1 MMVPRVLVTGATGW
15 LGRRLLY
22 ALRGRPY
29 DPPPAALR
37 DAAIRILVQ
46 PGAEAAV
53 DDERGVE
60 VVAGDVRDVGTCARF
75 CAGARDAILFHV
87 AGAIHPRRVREFYEV
102 NVDGTVRLLDA
113 AVAAG
118 VRRVVALS
126 SSAAAGVNPHPD
138 HRFDEA
144 SFDRPYMHYGRSKL
158 CMERAIFR
166 AAATGRIE
174 TVVIRAPWFYGPGQP
189 ARQTLFF
196 RMVRDGKAPIVGRGD
211 NLRSLGY
218 VDDLCRGL
226 LLAALAPAAAG
237 RTYWIADERP
247 YAISEIVDTIEHLLD
262 AEFGQR
268 CAHRRLR
275 LPAAAGT
282 AAWLGD
288 RVVQAAGLYHQRIH
302 VLSEMGRTIACS
314 IDRAREELGYL
325 PEVALE
331 EGMRRSLRWVLDHGG
346 L

>member
-1 MMVPRVLVTGATGW
+1 MTVPRVLVTGATGW
-15 LGRRLLY
+15 LGRRLLG
-22 ALRGRPY
+22 ALRGRSDHPA
-29 DPPPAALR
+29 PAALR
-37 DAAIRILVQ
+37 DAAIRILVR
-46 PGAEAAV
+46 PGEEPAIDPEWGI
-53 DDERGVE
+53 D
-60 VVAGDVRDVGTCARF
+60 VVAGDLRDVDACARF
-75 CAGARDAILFHV
+75 CAGASDAILFHV
-87 AGAIHPRRVREFYEV
+87 AGLIHPRRVRELYEV
-102 NVDGTVRLLDA
+102 NADGTVRLLAA
-113 AVAAG
+113 AVRGG
-118 VRRVVALS
+118 VRRIVALS

-144 SFDRPYMHYGRSKL
+144 SFDRPYMHYGRSKR
-158 CMERAIFR
+158 CMERAVQH

-211 NLRSLGY
+211 NLRSLAY

-226 LLAALAPAAAG
+226 LLAALAPRASG

-247 YAISEIVDTIEHLLD
+247 YAIAEIVDTIEHLLE
-262 AEFGQR
+262 AEFGER

-275 LPAAAGT
+275 LPAATGA
-282 AAWLGD
+282 AAWLAD
-288 RVVQAAGLYHQRIH
+288 RVLQAAGLYQQRIH

-314 IDRAREELGYL
+314 TDGARQQLGYV
-325 PEVALE
+325 PEIALE
-331 EGMRRSLRWVLDHGG
+331 EGMRRSLRWVFDHGG